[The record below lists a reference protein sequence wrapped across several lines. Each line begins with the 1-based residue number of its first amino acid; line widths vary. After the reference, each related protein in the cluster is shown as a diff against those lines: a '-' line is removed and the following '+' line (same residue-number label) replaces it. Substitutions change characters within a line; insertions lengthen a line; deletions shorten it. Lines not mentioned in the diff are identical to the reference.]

1 MKSQSKRN
9 SMVLFIGQTEEL
21 NVMALNRLSQNCSR
35 AGKSTQKGKRE
46 QKKSYVISKLSR
58 LVVRETV
65 FNRGV
70 SSNYNERGIKVT
82 MTMHASRARHATLS
96 SRNY

>member
-1 MKSQSKRN
+1 
-9 SMVLFIGQTEEL
+9 
-21 NVMALNRLSQNCSR
+21 MALNRLPQNCSH

-46 QKKSYVISKLSR
+46 QKENYGISKLSR

-70 SSNYNERGIKVT
+70 SSNERDIKMT
-82 MTMHASRARHATLS
+82 MTMSMHASRAKHA
-96 SRNY
+96 RWG